1 MKEKN
6 VIEYYLLC
14 NKLKTLLRTG
24 WLDTHIKTERIESV
38 AEHIYATQMLALAMY
53 SQYHYDIDIYKVI
66 LMLAIHETEEIII
79 GDLTYLQIDEKEKQ
93 DIGHKAIQEVF
104 KSLDIKD
111 ELINIILEFDQR
123 KTKEAQFAYQCDKL
137 ECDLQCKLYSESENN
152 PSLSNEWLN
161 NDLNR
166 IDYDNNFKEVLNY
179 SLNNQLLII
188 KKN

>member
-79 GDLTYLQIDEKEKQ
+79 GDLTYLQINEKEKQ

-104 KSLDIKD
+104 K
-111 ELINIILEFDQR
+111 F
-123 KTKEAQFAYQCDKL
+123 
-137 ECDLQCKLYSESENN
+137 
-152 PSLSNEWLN
+152 PSPN
-161 NDLNR
+161 
-166 IDYDNNFKEVLNY
+166 
-179 SLNNQLLII
+179 
-188 KKN
+188 